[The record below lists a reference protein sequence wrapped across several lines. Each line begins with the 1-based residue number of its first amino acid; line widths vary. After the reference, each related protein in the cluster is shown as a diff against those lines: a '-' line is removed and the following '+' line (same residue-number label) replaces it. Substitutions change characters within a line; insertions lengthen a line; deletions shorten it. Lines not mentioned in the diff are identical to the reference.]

1 MGSGLTGSFLI
12 LALGVIL
19 TAGVGLILARSGRAL
34 LSEVYDDD
42 RTAASVT
49 RLVVVLFGL
58 VVLGVVALLSTA
70 ELSGDGLA
78 ETVLVKLGIVL
89 LVVGA
94 AYGGTLMVLARIR
107 AARREQQH
115 ADLTRE
121 SLQRANR
128 SPERTPRVIEA
139 GP

>member
-1 MGSGLTGSFLI
+1 MGSGLAGSFLI
-12 LALGVIL
+12 LVLGVIVTVVIGMVL
-19 TAGVGLILARSGRAL
+19 MRSGRAL
-34 LSEVYDDD
+34 LSEVYEDE

-78 ETVLVKLGIVL
+78 QALLVKLGIML

-94 AYGGTLMVLARIR
+94 AYGGTLLVLARIR
-107 AARREQQH
+107 GARRQQQFT
-115 ADLTRE
+115 DLTRE
-121 SLQRANR
+121 SLQRAHQ
-128 SPERTPRVIEA
+128 PQEQRVIEV
-139 GP
+139 GPR

>member
-1 MGSGLTGSFLI
+1 DAELDQQRLGQTVTGKLR
-12 LALGVIL
+12 G
-19 TAGVGLILARSGRAL
+19 GQQC
-34 LSEVYDDD
+34 YDPENHEPEQHEDE

-78 ETVLVKLGIVL
+78 QALLVKLGIML

-94 AYGGTLMVLARIR
+94 AYGGTLLVLARIR
-107 AARREQQH
+107 GARRQQQFT
-115 ADLTRE
+115 DLTRE
-121 SLQRANR
+121 SLQRAHQ
-128 SPERTPRVIEA
+128 PQEQRVIEV
-139 GP
+139 GPR